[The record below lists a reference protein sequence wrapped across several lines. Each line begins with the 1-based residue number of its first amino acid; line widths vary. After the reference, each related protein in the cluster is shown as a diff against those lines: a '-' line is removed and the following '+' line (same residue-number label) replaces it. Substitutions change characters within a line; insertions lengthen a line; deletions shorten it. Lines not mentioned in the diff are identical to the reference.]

1 MVIKMTDISIR
12 NLYKVY
18 GDNPKV
24 MMQYLL
30 KGMTKKDLLD
40 EHNHVLGL
48 SNINLD
54 INSKKIHVIMGL
66 SGSGKSTLIRHL
78 NRIIEPTSGKI
89 IVDGKNILEISE
101 DKLREFRRYKVSMVF
116 QKFGLL
122 PHRTVIQNVAYG
134 LLIQGKNKVEANQR
148 AQKWID
154 RVSLTGFENHYPYQ
168 LSGGMQQRVGLARA
182 LATDAEIL
190 LMDEAF
196 SSLDPLIRTSMQDML
211 LALQEELNKTIVF
224 ITHDINEALRIGA
237 NISILRDGS
246 IIQTGSPEDIL
257 LRPKDNYIADFIKD
271 INRGRVIKLS
281 SIMKKTNIANGPKI
295 LFNKSIEE
303 ALPIIA
309 SASDSSAAI
318 VDEKGKTLGTLSL
331 DAAISAISNNRN

>member
-1 MVIKMTDISIR
+1 
-12 NLYKVY
+12 
-18 GDNPKV
+18 
-24 MMQYLL
+24 
-30 KGMTKKDLLD
+30 
-40 EHNHVLGL
+40 
-48 SNINLD
+48 
-54 INSKKIHVIMGL
+54 
-66 SGSGKSTLIRHL
+66 
-78 NRIIEPTSGKI
+78 
-89 IVDGKNILEISE
+89 
-101 DKLREFRRYKVSMVF
+101 
-116 QKFGLL
+116 
-122 PHRTVIQNVAYG
+122 
-134 LLIQGKNKVEANQR
+134 
-148 AQKWID
+148 
-154 RVSLTGFENHYPYQ
+154 
-168 LSGGMQQRVGLARA
+168 
-182 LATDAEIL
+182 
-190 LMDEAF
+190 
-196 SSLDPLIRTSMQDML
+196 MQDML

-318 VDEKGKTLGTLSL
+318 VDEKGKTLGTVSL
-331 DAAISAISNNRN
+331 DSAISAISNNRN